1 MFDHTVTL
9 CLAFLPQGYS
19 FGLQTLHR
27 AISGRGGPPDR
38 LVVLYSTSSPFLY
51 RSFPFLTHMSPV
63 LTLPL
68 RVFGHSPS
76 LHLPRGLATRVS
88 WPLRQYLKILYL
100 FTRSDLKT
108 IVLPVVCSPRLFSST
123 HD

>member
-1 MFDHTVTL
+1 VFDHNVTL
-9 CLAFLPQGYS
+9 CLGFLPQGYS

-38 LVVLYSTSSPFLY
+38 LVVFYFTSSPFLY
-51 RSFPFLTHMSPV
+51 RSFPFLTHMSSV
-63 LTLPL
+63 LTL

-76 LHLPRGLATRVS
+76 LHLPRDLATRVS
-88 WPLRQYLKILYL
+88 WPLKQYLRILYL

-108 IVLPVVCSPRLFSST
+108 IVLPVVCSPRLFSSI